1 MTLVQSIHDKWLLG
15 KADMS
20 TCVCVCV
27 CVWEREREREREEE
41 TDGEFSDKDPSVGIY
56 STFFSVIDYLYNWTD
71 ANFNF

>member
-27 CVWEREREREREEE
+27 CKRERER
-41 TDGEFSDKDPSVGIY
+41 GEKNEC
-56 STFFSVIDYLYNWTD
+56 LKNWPIKYKSYVLK
-71 ANFNF
+71 FQQ